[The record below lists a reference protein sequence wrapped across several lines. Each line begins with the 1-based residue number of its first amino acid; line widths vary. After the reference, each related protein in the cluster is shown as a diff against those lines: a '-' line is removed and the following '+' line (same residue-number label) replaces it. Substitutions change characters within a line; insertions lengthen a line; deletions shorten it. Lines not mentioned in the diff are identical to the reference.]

1 MSARHTVE
9 HGTCSCRRV
18 TDLYYHE
25 ATDEYLCEEC
35 LDNATHRRDQM
46 AEEKMSL
53 IEELQNPPRVE
64 GGGLDEDK
72 AIDLMRTAAD
82 ALSTM
87 IGVAAGLAAAPRR

>member
-1 MSARHTVE
+1 
-9 HGTCSCRRV
+9 
-18 TDLYYHE
+18 
-25 ATDEYLCEEC
+25 
-35 LDNATHRRDQM
+35 M

-72 AIDLMRTAAD
+72 VVDLMRTAAD

-87 IGVAAGLAAAPRR
+87 IGVAARLSLPPQS